1 MADEKNGENEQ
12 PQEKK
17 EALERRAAS
26 ALTGATPFEYAA
38 APESTEIVKIKERY
52 GLFIGGDFVEPRTE
66 KWFGTINPATEQSLT
81 EVAEAGKE
89 DVDLAVTEARQAPDR
104 YWRGPPPPAGG
115 PEPFPGPR

>member
-1 MADEKNGENEQ
+1 MADEKNGESEQ

-26 ALTGATPFEYAA
+26 ALTGSTPFEYAA
-38 APESTEIVKIKERY
+38 APESTEIVTIKDRY

-66 KWFGTINPATEQSLT
+66 KWFGTINPATEQSLS

-89 DVDLAVTEARQAPDR
+89 DVDLAVAEARPASQR
-104 YWRGPPPPAGG
+104 HWRDFPR
-115 PEPFPGPR
+115 PE